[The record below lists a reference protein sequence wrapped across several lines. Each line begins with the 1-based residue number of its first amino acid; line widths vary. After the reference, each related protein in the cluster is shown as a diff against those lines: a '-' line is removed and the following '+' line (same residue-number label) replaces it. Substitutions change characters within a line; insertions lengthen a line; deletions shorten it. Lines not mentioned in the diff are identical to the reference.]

1 MSPLP
6 VPKNCKNYHLTPC
19 LCYYRFGDLKGAL
32 RKVVENPEDRKE
44 VLVLM
49 SMTKP

>member
-1 MSPLP
+1 MGRRINQ
-6 VPKNCKNYHLTPC
+6 VR
-19 LCYYRFGDLKGAL
+19 YYRFGDLKGAL

-44 VLVLM
+44 VLILM